1 MISPIG
7 QDFSDLPQINDLV
20 NSELENLL
28 GSPGP
33 SELES
38 KRLLSIARAQELVHL
53 TENLLLERK
62 LDLIRLLFFH
72 YRQQQQAL
80 AKQDTLVFSNALNK
94 DIKSDHPSSVLASPC
109 SEPNMTELDLKF
121 ILAHLSPFQIP
132 ASSGVV
138 TLKFP
143 SLVLET
149 LVLLLHMEI
158 DASYSLSQLLSFS
171 TPLKFQVLFF
181 LILPLG
187 AFSTISMAGGSHP
200 GSGASNT
207 PAANG
212 EYKNQY
218 FVSYADD
225 FAARPQRSN
234 RGQGGHAA
242 QLEAVGNRLTN
253 QNQRG
258 KKVNRMP
265 AISNEEINV
274 MAAVAP
280 IPRTRSKTTVN
291 VQPTSSSRRTIPSPV
306 AASSEWAQSLNAPS
320 SSSMNN
326 RYTNSMPQMNPNMN
340 LINAMNIGY
349 TNSAQ
354 LNPPNPSIT
363 HISNP
368 FNMNTPNANLN
379 HIGNS
384 NSDWNSTNFSTV
396 WQTNN
401 QDLNWGT
408 RAPTVHSNNNEAWDN
423 QDRSMVDVE
432 LPQLFLSA
440 AESQSCHALNLDN
453 PGDLNNE
460 SDVVNDH
467 MLRNRGFQAPTAAF
481 LESIN
486 SEQMGDMPES
496 NDFLAN
502 TGADND
508 EFNIDGDGDA
518 DTDADDDDDIEFT
531 GCDPDTAFGV
541 PGNNSAR
548 DRYLTTVP
556 GSTNIV
562 RTSKVSLGL
571 PSRMLSRPSS
581 RASSRP
587 SSHVPSRPS
596 SRAPSRP
603 PSRAPSRPPSRT
615 SKTNTLSSSSH
626 ASSGQAMQATQN
638 TSSGSTPAPS
648 TKTRR
653 KTILA
658 TDDPNKDS
666 FYPEQ
671 MKKLILRA
679 KQLVYLHLVTENP
692 FPRST
697 NPCFSNA
704 LDIAVTE
711 FSGENIVVE
720 SGYLVEYRAN
730 ILTLLYRDT
739 SNIRST
745 MKKKARPVVQM
756 MYKLTLTDEQMESG
770 HNSRDKADI
779 IIGKVEDLLS
789 HENFLRDGFDEL
801 GKTNNIAHPGLRE
814 TVLSLFFKEQGS
826 LTPVAQLFPESFS
839 NSIPQVALALTMAVV
854 RNCIE
859 EYEMGIRRVNKA
871 LTTEACFPVYQCML
885 AAIDAV
891 NKNAYHQRKLQ
902 QTTKEWARAGRRLLC
917 PLPGNQLDV
926 EIARRAQAAVSLD

>member
-1 MISPIG
+1 
-7 QDFSDLPQINDLV
+7 
-20 NSELENLL
+20 
-28 GSPGP
+28 
-33 SELES
+33 
-38 KRLLSIARAQELVHL
+38 
-53 TENLLLERK
+53 
-62 LDLIRLLFFH
+62 
-72 YRQQQQAL
+72 
-80 AKQDTLVFSNALNK
+80 
-94 DIKSDHPSSVLASPC
+94 
-109 SEPNMTELDLKF
+109 
-121 ILAHLSPFQIP
+121 
-132 ASSGVV
+132 
-138 TLKFP
+138 
-143 SLVLET
+143 
-149 LVLLLHMEI
+149 
-158 DASYSLSQLLSFS
+158 
-171 TPLKFQVLFF
+171 
-181 LILPLG
+181 
-187 AFSTISMAGGSHP
+187 MAGGSHP

-326 RYTNSMPQMNPNMN
+326 CYTNSMPQMNPNMN

-423 QDRSMVDVE
+423 QDRSMVDVGE
-432 LPQLFLSA
+432 EQQLPQLFLSA

-518 DTDADDDDDIEFT
+518 DADADDDNDIEFT
-531 GCDPDTAFGV
+531 GCDPDAAFGV

-587 SSHVPSRPS
+587 SSHVPSRPP

-626 ASSGQAMQATQN
+626 ASSGQAVQATQN

-697 NPCFSNA
+697 HPCFSNA

-711 FSGENIVVE
+711 FAGENIVVE

-756 MYKLTLTDEQMESG
+756 MYELTLTDEQMESG

-902 QTTKEWARAGRRLLC
+902 QTTREWARAGRRLLC